1 MNRRVQEGLRLN
13 PSLTIDVLVAFLR
26 EEVTKAGFQRVIF
39 GLSGGIDSALVAY
52 LAVHAL
58 GRENAIAVLMPYQ
71 TSSQSSLS
79 DANAVVEDLQIQ
91 AHMVPITPS
100 VDAYFAQMDSL
111 LGEGAS
117 KLRRGNRMARERM
130 STLFDLSAYYGALVL
145 GTSNKTELLLGYG
158 TQFGDMASALNPIG
172 DLYKTQVRQLSKAL
186 GVPESILSK
195 PPSAD
200 LWEDQ
205 TDEQEL
211 GFTYEQADELLYS
224 LVDLRYAPE
233 RLILDGVSPG
243 LVELIVKRIMRNHY
257 KRKPPIIAK
266 LSGRTVGIDFRYLRD
281 WGQ

>member
-1 MNRRVQEGLRLN
+1 MDRRIQDALRLN
-13 PSLTIDVLVAFLR
+13 PSLTIEVLVAFLR
-26 EEVTKAGFQRVIF
+26 EEVTKAGFKRVIF

-52 LAVHAL
+52 LAEKAL

-71 TSSQSSLS
+71 TSSESSLR
-79 DANAVVEDLQIQ
+79 DARAVVDDLRIK
-91 AHMVPITPS
+91 ALTVPITPA
-100 VDAYFAQMDSL
+100 VDAYFAQMDAI
-111 LGEGAS
+111 LGAQAS

-130 STLFDLSAYYGALVL
+130 STLFDLSAFYGALVL

-172 DLYKTQVRQLSKAL
+172 DLYKTQVRQLSSML
-186 GVPESILSK
+186 GVPKSILSK

-211 GFTYEQADELLYS
+211 GFTYEQADEVLYG
-224 LVDLRYAPE
+224 LVDLRLLPENVIASGAAPE
-233 RLILDGVSPG
+233 LVS
-243 LVELIVKRIMRNHY
+243 LIVRRIMSNQY

-266 LSGRTVGIDFRYLRD
+266 VSTRTVGIDFRYLRD